1 MVIVSYFENG
11 QNIVINDET
20 KKTYN
25 IRLSSDLL
33 PIDVEEGD
41 EGTLTIYD
49 SQERIIVSVKD
60 EHVFMRL
67 PKINE

>member
-25 IRLSSDLL
+25 ICLSSDLL
-33 PIDVEEGD
+33 PIDIEEGE

-49 SQERIIVSVKD
+49 SQDRIIVSVKD
-60 EHVFMRL
+60 AYVFMRL

>member
-25 IRLSSDLL
+25 ILLSSDLL
-33 PIDVEEGD
+33 PIDIEEGE

-49 SQERIIVSVKD
+49 SQDRIIVSVKD
-60 EHVFMRL
+60 AYVFMRL

>member
-25 IRLSSDLL
+25 IRLPSDLL

-49 SQERIIVSVKD
+49 SQDRIIVSVKD
-60 EHVFMRL
+60 EYVFMRL